1 VGHDKD
7 EAAVTIQ
14 ISQIVLI
21 AATLGFII
29 YAFQLRTILLD
40 RFLYALI
47 ALAAI
52 IFVIDPA
59 LSTRIANAIGVG
71 RGTDLILYAF
81 IMFSLFQVVTVSASL
96 REIERKLTLIVRET
110 AISRPA
116 AGRPRRTLI

>member
-1 VGHDKD
+1 M
-7 EAAVTIQ
+7 TIQ

-29 YAFQLRTILLD
+29 YAFRLRTILLD
-40 RFLYALI
+40 RFLYVLI
-47 ALAAI
+47 ALTAI

-59 LSTRIANAIGVG
+59 FSTRIANAIGIG

-96 REIERKLTLIVRET
+96 RELERKLTLVVRET
-110 AISRPA
+110 AINQPAVGRSR
-116 AGRPRRTLI
+116 GTLD